1 MNIPTLIVLLVVAAL
16 LVAAIRRIR
25 KKGACD
31 CGECTDCDKDLTS
44 CGHAG
49 VCSSCPHKET
59 PHATLSSEASS
70 DRDAESGDGARR

>member
-1 MNIPTLIVLLVVAAL
+1 MNLPTLIVLLVVAAL
-16 LVAAIRRIR
+16 LAAAIWRIK

-31 CGECTDCDKDLTS
+31 CGECTDCEKDLTS

-59 PHATLSSEASS
+59 PHAGAARTASP
-70 DRDAESGDGARR
+70 DADPDDAARR

>member
-1 MNIPTLIVLLVVAAL
+1 MNLPTFIVLLVVAAL
-16 LVAAIRRIR
+16 LAAAIWRIR

-31 CGECTDCDKDLTS
+31 CGECTDCVKDLTS

-59 PHATLSSEASS
+59 PHNAMGNGAAGGA
-70 DRDAESGDGARR
+70 DDGDGSRR

>member
-1 MNIPTLIVLLVVAAL
+1 MNLPTLIVLLVVAAL
-16 LVAAIRRIR
+16 LVAAIWRIK

-31 CGECTDCDKDLTS
+31 CGECTDCEKDLTS

-59 PHATLSSEASS
+59 PHAAAARPASP
-70 DRDAESGDGARR
+70 DADPDDAARR